1 MKNFFRPFS
10 LTTWEYFMTK
20 HKICLVGPSKLF
32 ISGISYYTLSLSNA
46 LSKENEVSVLQL
58 RRLLPGFL
66 FPGRQRI
73 GERISDVDF
82 LPKINVYEGMDFNS
96 PFSWIKA
103 SNFIK
108 KYKPSH
114 VICQWWT
121 SSVAH
126 MEFII
131 LFFTKIQGESK
142 IIMEMHEVVDPLE
155 EASPVLRTYSKLFGR
170 IIRKWVDIFITHSK
184 SDRELV
190 IERYNID
197 SEKVKVLPHGLYE
210 HYKKIDK
217 ESARDILGIQEE
229 RVILYFGLIRP
240 YKGVRYLIEAF
251 NNLPMEIVRDT
262 RLLIVGELWEDAKN
276 IEDLVKNSKYKEKIT
291 PVFQYVK
298 DEEVSHYFSACD
310 VVVLPYTRASQSG
323 VATVAMYFGKPL
335 VASNVGGLTESLD
348 TYPGTFFVPPSNSE
362 AISEALI
369 KANGLGD
376 KTFTPP
382 NIGWE
387 EIAKR
392 YTELLD
398 AL

>member
-1 MKNFFRPFS
+1 MS
-10 LTTWEYFMTK
+10 K
-20 HKICLVGPSKLF
+20 HKICVVGPSKLF

-46 LSKENEVSVLQL
+46 LSKEHEVSVLQL

-73 GERISDVDF
+73 GEKISDVDF
-82 LPKINVYEGMDFNS
+82 LPEINVFEGMDFNS
-96 PFSWIKA
+96 PSSWIRA
-103 SNFIK
+103 SKFIK
-108 KYKPSH
+108 DNKSSH

-126 MEFII
+126 LEFII
-131 LFFTKIQGESK
+131 LFFTKIQGQGK
-142 IIMEMHEVVDPLE
+142 IILEMHEVVDPLE
-155 EASPVLRTYSKLFGR
+155 EASPILRTYSKLFGR

-197 SEKVKVLPHGLYE
+197 SKKVKVLPHGLYE

-217 ESARDILGIQEE
+217 KSARDILGIHEKYI
-229 RVILYFGLIRP
+229 ILYFGLIRP
-240 YKGVRYLIEAF
+240 YKGVKYLVEAF
-251 NNLPMEIVRDT
+251 NSLPKEIVNDT

-276 IEDLVKNSKYKEKIT
+276 IEQLVKNSKYKEKIT
-291 PVFQYVK
+291 PVFKYVK
-298 DEEVSHYFSACD
+298 DEEVSNYFSACD

-323 VATVAMYFGKPL
+323 VATVAMYFEKPL
-335 VASNVGGLTESLD
+335 VASRVGGLTESLNA
-348 TYPGTFFVPPSNSE
+348 YSGTFFVPPSDSK
-362 AISEALI
+362 AICEALI
-369 KANGLGD
+369 KIDDLAG

-387 EIAKR
+387 EIAKH